1 MKLENKKNILK
12 KIFSDILKKD
22 FSQINN
28 SLSMNDMKEWD
39 SMTHVRIIIEVEKK
53 FKIKINFQKA
63 EKMRTFKEFLDFL
76 ESK

>member
-22 FSQINN
+22 LSKINN
-28 SLSMNDMKEWD
+28 SLSMNDIKEWD
-39 SMTHVRIIIEVEKK
+39 SMAHVRIIIEVEKK

-63 EKMRTFKEFLDFL
+63 EKMRTFKEFLVFL
-76 ESK
+76 DSK

>member
-1 MKLENKKNILK
+1 
-12 KIFSDILKKD
+12 
-22 FSQINN
+22 
-28 SLSMNDMKEWD
+28 MNDMKEWD